1 MANKISFLRENGG
14 IPKSLVGE
22 DHYSGFLMYADS
34 LPAAEEGVT
43 GGFSQDNRIVA
54 ISTIETAEKFGITSD
69 ADNWEIKVLHYHL
82 SECFRINPKI
92 ALWVGLFKRPTPSE
106 SYTFNEVKKLQNYA
120 EGKIRQMAVF
130 TPDLALSSNS
140 ITALQ
145 GVADTLSEEDTPLS
159 ILYGAKITDINNL
172 EDMTGSAKNVSVV
185 IGQDGEGTAKAL
197 FDEKMEEVENVQT
210 PGASVTVLGLV
221 LGMVSAAS
229 VHESIAWVQKFP
241 AGISVPAFA
250 DGKLV
255 KETDRTKINTLDGQH
270 YLFLI
275 KHGGLSGSYMN
286 DSYTL
291 DEKTSDYNTI
301 ESVRTMD
308 KAVRGIRTYLLPHLS
323 CPLYV
328 DAETGKLSADMVSF
342 LQTTAGR
349 QLEDMER
356 AGELSGYVVEVDP
369 DQNVLATSQVE
380 FVIKNVPVGVMR
392 NVIVKIGF
400 TTKLN

>member
-14 IPKSLVGE
+14 IPKSLAGE
-22 DHYSGFLMYADS
+22 DHYSGFLMYLKG
-34 LPAAEEGVT
+34 LPTAQEGVT
-43 GGFSQDNRIVA
+43 GGFSEDNRIVA
-54 ISTIETAEKFGITSD
+54 ISTIESAEKFGITSD
-69 ADNWEIKVLHYHL
+69 SDNWSIKVLHYHL

-92 ALWVGLFKRPTPSE
+92 ALWVGLFEEPETEADAEPKPE
-106 SYTFNEVKKLQNYA
+106 DYTFNEVKKLQNYA

-130 TPDLALSSNS
+130 TPNLALSSAS

-145 GVADTLSEEDTPLS
+145 GVADTLTEEDTPLS
-159 ILYGAKITDINNL
+159 ILYGAKVTDCASL

-185 IGQDGEGTAKAL
+185 IGQDGEGVAKSL
-197 FDEKMEEVENVQT
+197 FDEKAE
-210 PGASVTVLGLV
+210 GASVTVLGLV

-255 KETDRTKINTLDGQH
+255 KETDRAQIDSLDGKH
-270 YLFLI
+270 FLFLI

-323 CPLYV
+323 RPLYV
-328 DAETGKLSADMVSF
+328 DAETGKLSADMIAF